1 MLYLSSANVGGLS
14 NILYVELLELNTAK
28 AEVCAVVSPLA

>member
-14 NILYVELLELNTAK
+14 NMYVELLEVNTAK